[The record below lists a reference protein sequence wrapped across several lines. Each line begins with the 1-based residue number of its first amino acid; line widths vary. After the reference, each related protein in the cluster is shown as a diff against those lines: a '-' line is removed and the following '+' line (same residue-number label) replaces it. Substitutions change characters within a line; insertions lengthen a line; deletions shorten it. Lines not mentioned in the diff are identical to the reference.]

1 MKIIIEADSKEIAA
15 LVSELQERRR
25 WELFESPV
33 IYRGLSEQGVA
44 GVFGCQNTGSKGSLI
59 ENHGGGAGLMQS
71 CVDRLLCSC
80 CALVIDG

>member
-1 MKIIIEADSKEIAA
+1 MRKPRPIRGGAGKEVSGVKIIIEADSKEIAA

-59 ENHGGGAGLMQS
+59 ENHGGGAG
-71 CVDRLLCSC
+71 
-80 CALVIDG
+80 

>member
-15 LVSELQERRR
+15 LVSELQE
-25 WELFESPV
+25 FESPV

-59 ENHGGGAGLMQS
+59 ENHGGGAG
-71 CVDRLLCSC
+71 
-80 CALVIDG
+80 